1 METNPSTAAQSNSN
15 AAVAV
20 LALGCVLSPVCTH
33 AGSFV
38 ENPSWAKMRALFFYS
53 AALGGVAWWF
63 WDALVT
69 TNDARAQG
77 VVYLGTKIAAG
88 VACVS
93 SWFSS
98 RKASSVR
105 DNRVVVG
112 ICAGSAAVLASLF
125 RLVKTGAQH
134 SPVHSVSSIIK
145 RSYVHCLR

>member
-1 METNPSTAAQSNSN
+1 METNPSTAAQPSN
-15 AAVAV
+15 AAAAV
-20 LALGCVLSPVCTH
+20 VALGCVLSTVYTH

-69 TNDARAQG
+69 ANDAQAQS
-77 VVYLGTKIAAG
+77 VVYIGSTIAAG
-88 VACVS
+88 VAYIS

-105 DNRVVVG
+105 DNSVVVG

-134 SPVHSVSSIIK
+134 SPVHSVSSI
-145 RSYVHCLR
+145 RL